1 MNTSKPTR
9 LSKIPVL
16 KTSKQRGKTNT
27 SSKSLVVSQKSLE
40 SEKENSPRTPSDI
53 FNLEELLCDIQ
64 DSIEKKQ
71 PNFMEDMKDIISA
84 KDKLYEE
91 LNQMKAEKI
100 ILEENWKNDR
110 IKLVQEN
117 SLLNEKCKES
127 QNIVDEITLN
137 LEMKTSKL
145 KDFESK
151 LSEFKGETELL
162 KESRGLEPNYVNSL
176 LCIQAKLEDTEYGLE
191 ELARENQSLQYEL
204 EQMSGFSWVED
215 QTVSSCQDCQAKFTV
230 RLRKHHCRKCGRI
243 FCRVCSAKGRFHS
256 RRNITSTS
264 TFDSSLFI

>member
-1 MNTSKPTR
+1 MNTSNSR
-9 LSKIPVL
+9 QSKIPVL
-16 KTSKQRGKTNT
+16 RTPRQRGKLN
-27 SSKSLVVSQKSLE
+27 SSPKSLAVSQKSLE
-40 SEKENSPRTPSDI
+40 SEKENSARTPSDI

-84 KDKLYEE
+84 KDRLYEE

-100 ILEENWKNDR
+100 ILGENWKNDR
-110 IKLVQEN
+110 MKLVQEN
-117 SLLNEKCKES
+117 SLLHEKCKES

-137 LEMKTSKL
+137 LEMETSKT
-145 KDFESK
+145 KDLESK
-151 LSEFKGETELL
+151 LSETEGETELL
-162 KESRGLEPNYVNSL
+162 KESRRLKPEYINSL
-176 LCIQAKLEDTEYGLE
+176 LYIQAKLEDTEYGLE

-204 EQMSGFSWVED
+204 EQLSGLSWVED

-256 RRNITSTS
+256 RKNITSTF
-264 TFDSSLFI
+264 TVY